1 MLGHE
6 SEQRSFFDASSA
18 VEGMLEAGSFYEV
31 LCREGP
37 RLLSDDDFVTCYD
50 VTTGRPSAPP
60 SRMFRLL
67 LLQVYEGLSDRQ
79 ALDRMAFDLRWK
91 AVLGLEVHDRA
102 VGQATLVEFRAR
114 LQLHEKMEEAFG
126 RFLARASEVGLVSP
140 DEVQV
145 LDSTAIWGRGAV
157 EDTYNLIGS
166 AVRKLLGATARG
178 RGTKAGAL
186 ASEIGLVLT
195 APAEGGS
202 LKGRAGIDWSVPEER
217 RSFLN
222 EVVQEARMLLEETES
237 AAADGDVSAEVSE
250 AAELLRR
257 ILVQD
262 LECVEGSESGADRG
276 GPGDGD
282 NGQSVLSLD
291 AEVQIRQGVAKDRV
305 VSVGDPEM
313 RHGHKSQNRMWD
325 GYKAHVS
332 VTAESEFV
340 TAVEVTP
347 ANTHDST
354 AARDLIAEQEQH
366 GFAPEA
372 YVGDMAYSV
381 ADLRHWTAEA
391 GSEMVAAVP
400 PATAS
405 HGRFSKDAFT
415 VDLEEGSVTCP
426 AGQTT
431 HRVHQRASG
440 RPIFHFD
447 GHLCAGCAL
456 REACT
461 SQRPEAMQRTGRGR
475 SISLHPRE
483 ALLQHARDIQ
493 PTERVQTLLRLRP
506 VVERR
511 LSHLTGRG
519 MRQARYRGT
528 AKVQFQ
534 ALTTALVVNL
544 VRMATLI
551 GALSGRPF
559 SPSPSRPLHHQVS
572 LLSRLEGMIRQLRD
586 IPLVAF
592 FTAQPQLP
600 KWAFRSVS

>member
-6 SEQRSFFDASSA
+6 SEQRSFFDASLA
-18 VEGMLEAGSFYEV
+18 VEEILEPGSFYEV
-31 LCREGP
+31 LCREGS
-37 RLLSDDDFVTCYD
+37 RLLSDEDFAECYD
-50 VTTGRPSAPP
+50 VTTGRPSVPP
-60 SRMFRLL
+60 SRMFKLL
-67 LLQVYEGLSDRQ
+67 LLQIFEGLSDRQ

-126 RFLARASEVGLVSP
+126 RFLERAAEVGLVST

-178 RGTKAGAL
+178 RSKEPEAL
-186 ASEIGLVLT
+186 AKEIGLVLT
-195 APAEGGS
+195 LPAEGGS

-217 RSFLN
+217 RAFLN
-222 EVVQEARMLLEETES
+222 GVVGEARLLLEETEG
-237 AAADGDVSAEVSE
+237 DGDISAEVAE

-262 LECVEGSESGADRG
+262 LECVKGSGTSEDGG
-276 GPGDGD
+276 GPKGGDGD
-282 NGQSVLSLD
+282 KSQSVLSLD
-291 AEVQIRQGVAKDRV
+291 AEVQIRKGVAKDRV

-313 RHGHKSQNRMWD
+313 RHGHKSLNRRWD
-325 GYKAHVS
+325 GFKAHVS
-332 VTAESEFV
+332 VTSESEFV
-340 TAVEVTP
+340 TAVEVTA
-347 ANTHDST
+347 ANVHDSE
-354 AARDLIAEQEQH
+354 AAKELIEAQEQH
-366 GFAPEA
+366 GFSPEA

-381 ADLRHWTAEA
+381 AKLRHWTAEE

-405 HGRFSKDAFT
+405 NGCFSKDAFT
-415 VDLEEGSVTCP
+415 VDLKEKTVTCP
-426 AGQTT
+426 AGQITG
-431 HRVHQRASG
+431 RVAQQASG

-447 GHLCAGCAL
+447 GQVCAGCTQ

-461 SQRPEAMQRTGRGR
+461 RQKPEKMRRTGRGR
-475 SISLHPRE
+475 SISLHALE
-483 ALLQHARDIQ
+483 AVLQHAREVQ
-493 PTERVQTLLRLRP
+493 STERVQRLLGYRP

-511 LSHLTGRG
+511 ISHLTGRG
-519 MRQARYRGT
+519 LRQARYRGR

-534 ALTTALVVNL
+534 ALATALVVNL
-544 VRMATLI
+544 VRMGTLVT
-551 GALSGRPF
+551 AKSGG
-559 SPSPSRPLHHQVS
+559 S
-572 LLSRLEGMIRQLRD
+572 LTSNLLQLSRLPAVLGSSLDGTIRRLST
-586 IPLVAF
+586 IAFVGFFVSCPPL
-592 FTAQPQLP
+592 QR
-600 KWAFRSVS
+600 WAFRSAS

>member
-6 SEQRSFFDASSA
+6 SEQRSFFDASLA
-18 VEGMLEAGSFYEV
+18 VEEMLEAGSFYEV

-37 RLLSDDDFVTCYD
+37 RLLSDEDFADCYE
-50 VTTGRPSAPP
+50 VITGRPSVPP
-60 SRMFRLL
+60 SRMFKLL
-67 LLQVYEGLSDRQ
+67 LLQIYEGLSDRK

-126 RFLARASEVGLVSP
+126 RFLKRASEVGLVSP

-166 AVRKLLGATARG
+166 AVGKLLGATARG
-178 RGTKAGAL
+178 RGQKPEAL
-186 ASEIGLVLT
+186 AKEIGLVLT

-217 RSFLN
+217 RAFLN
-222 EVVQEARMLLEETES
+222 GVVGEARLLLEETEGE
-237 AAADGDVSAEVSE
+237 GDISAEVAE
-250 AAELLRR
+250 AAALLRR

-262 LECVEGSESGADRG
+262 LECVKGSESTHDGG
-276 GPGDGD
+276 GPKGGV
-282 NGQSVLSLD
+282 GQEQSVLAFD

-313 RHGHKSQNRMWD
+313 RHGHKSHNRMWD

-332 VTAESEFV
+332 VTAQSEIV
-340 TAVEVTP
+340 TAVEVTA
-347 ANTHDST
+347 ANVHDSE
-354 AARDLIAEQEQH
+354 AAQELIEEQEKH
-366 GFAPEA
+366 GLIPEA

-381 ADLRHWTAEA
+381 AELRHWTATEA
-391 GSEMVAAVP
+391 DSEMVAAVP

-405 HGRFSKDAFT
+405 KGCFSKDAFT
-415 VDLEEGSVTCP
+415 VDLKEKTVTCP

-431 HRVHQRASG
+431 RRVSQQSSG

-447 GHLCAGCAL
+447 GGECAGCVQ

-461 SQRPEAMQRTGRGR
+461 PRKPEKMRRTGRGR
-475 SISLHPRE
+475 SITLHSLE
-483 ALLQHARDIQ
+483 AVLQHAREIQ
-493 PTERVQTLLRLRP
+493 PTERIQKLLRYRS

-511 LSHLTGRG
+511 ISHLTGRG
-519 MRQARYRGT
+519 LRQARYRGT
-528 AKVQFQ
+528 VKVKFQ
-534 ALTTALVVNL
+534 ALATALVVNL
-544 VRMATLI
+544 VRMGTQLTPKPTVPLASGPLPLSHLLA
-551 GALSGRPF
+551 ALGSALDGTIHQLHTTVF
-559 SPSPSRPLHHQVS
+559 AGSFVPSP
-572 LLSRLEGMIRQLRD
+572 QL
-586 IPLVAF
+586 
-592 FTAQPQLP
+592 QG
-600 KWAFRSVS
+600 WAFRSVS

>member
-1 MLGHE
+1 MLGLE

-18 VEGMLEAGSFYEV
+18 VEGMLDRGSFYEV
-31 LCREGP
+31 LCREAP
-37 RLLSDDDFVTCYD
+37 KLLSDEDFASCYD
-50 VTTGRPSAPP
+50 VTTGRPSVPP
-60 SRMFRLL
+60 SRMFKLL

-79 ALDRMAFDLRWK
+79 ALERMAFDLRWK

-126 RFLARASEVGLVSP
+126 RFLKRAAEVGLVSP

-145 LDSTAIWGRGAV
+145 LDSTVIWGRGAV

-178 RGTKAGAL
+178 RGRKPEVL
-186 ASEIGLVLT
+186 AKEIGLVLT

-202 LKGRAGIDWSVPEER
+202 LKGRAGIEWSAPEER

-222 EVVQEARMLLEETES
+222 GVVQEARLLLEETEG
-237 AAADGDVSAEVSE
+237 DGDVSAEVAE
-250 AAELLRR
+250 AAELLRC

-262 LECVEGSESGADRG
+262 LQCVGGSETSEKRD
-276 GPGDGD
+276 GPEDGD
-282 NGQSVLSLD
+282 EAQSVLSLD

-313 RHGHKSQNRMWD
+313 RHGHKSRNRTWD

-332 VTAESEFV
+332 VTSESEFI
-340 TAVEVTP
+340 TALEVTP
-347 ANTHDST
+347 ANEHDSK
-354 AARDLIAEQEQH
+354 AARDLIGEQEQH

-381 ADLRHWTAEA
+381 AELRHWTAEA

-405 HGRFSKDAFT
+405 HGCFSKDVFT
-415 VDLEEGSVTCP
+415 VDLKEGSVTCP
-426 AGQTT
+426 AGQIT
-431 HRVHQRASG
+431 REVHQRASG
-440 RPIFHFD
+440 RPIFYFN
-447 GHLCAGCAL
+447 GRVCAGCAL

-461 SQRPEAMQRTGRGR
+461 RQKPEAMRRTGRGR
-475 SISLHPRE
+475 SIGIHPLEAVLQRARE
-483 ALLQHARDIQ
+483 VQ
-493 PTERVQTLLRLRP
+493 PTERVQKLLGHRP

-511 LSHLTGRG
+511 ISHLSGRG
-519 MRQARYRGT
+519 LRQARYRGRGKT
-528 AKVQFQ
+528 QFQ
-534 ALTTALVVNL
+534 ALATALVVNL
-544 VRMATLI
+544 VRMGTLI
-551 GALSGRPF
+551 TAGSGRSLTPLASRSHRF
-559 SPSPSRPLHHQVS
+559 QALLRSCLNGTTLQLRAIASAVSLASRP
-572 LLSRLEGMIRQLRD
+572 QLR
-586 IPLVAF
+586 
-592 FTAQPQLP
+592 

>member
-1 MLGHE
+1 MLGQE

-18 VEGMLEAGSFYEV
+18 VEGMLEGGSFYEV

-37 RLLSDDDFVTCYD
+37 RLLRDEDFASCYD
-50 VTTGRPSAPP
+50 VTTGRPSVPP
-60 SRMFRLL
+60 SRMFKLL

-126 RFLARASEVGLVSP
+126 RFLKRAAEVGLVSP

-178 RGTKAGAL
+178 RGKKPGAL
-186 ASEIGLVLT
+186 AKEIGLVLT

-202 LKGRAGIDWSVPEER
+202 LKGRAGIDWSAPEER
-217 RSFLN
+217 RNFLN
-222 EVVQEARMLLEETES
+222 GVVGEARLLLEKTVG
-237 AAADGDVSAEVSE
+237 DGEVSAEVSE

-262 LECVEGSESGADRG
+262 LECVEASETSLKRD
-276 GPGDGD
+276 GPEDGD
-282 NGQSVLSLD
+282 EAQSVLSLD

-313 RHGHKSQNRMWD
+313 RHGHKSRDRTWD

-332 VTAESEFV
+332 VTSESEFI

-347 ANTHDST
+347 ANEHDSK

-366 GFAPEA
+366 GFAPQA

-381 ADLRHWTAEA
+381 AELRHWTAEA

-400 PATAS
+400 PASGS
-405 HGRFSKDAFT
+405 HGCFSKDVFT
-415 VDLEEGSVTCP
+415 VDLEEESVTCP

-431 HRVHQRASG
+431 RRVHQRASG
-440 RPIFHFD
+440 RSIFHFD
-447 GHLCAGCAL
+447 GRVCAGCAL

-461 SQRPEAMQRTGRGR
+461 RQKPEAMRRRGRGR
-475 SISLHPRE
+475 SISMHPLE
-483 ALLQHARDIQ
+483 AVLQHARELQ
-493 PTERVQTLLRLRP
+493 PSERVQKLLGHRP
-506 VVERR
+506 IVERR
-511 LSHLTGRG
+511 ISHLAGRG
-519 MRQARYRGT
+519 LRQARYRGR
-528 AKVQFQ
+528 AKTQFQ
-534 ALTTALVVNL
+534 ALATALVVNL
-544 VRMATLI
+544 VRMGTLI
-551 GALSGRPF
+551 TAGSGRSLTPRESRCHRIQALAHF
-559 SPSPSRPLHHQVS
+559 YINGAIEHLRTIALAISLASRP
-572 LLSRLEGMIRQLRD
+572 QLQR
-586 IPLVAF
+586 
-592 FTAQPQLP
+592 
-600 KWAFRSVS
+600 WAFRSVS

>member
-1 MLGHE
+1 MLGLE

-18 VEGMLEAGSFYEV
+18 VEGMLDPGSFYEV

-37 RLLSDDDFVTCYD
+37 RLLSDEDFASCYD
-50 VTTGRPSAPP
+50 VTTGRPSVPP
-60 SRMFRLL
+60 SRMFKLL

-126 RFLARASEVGLVSP
+126 RFLKRAAEVGLVSP

-178 RGTKAGAL
+178 RGKKPEAL
-186 ASEIGLVLT
+186 ANEIGLVLT

-202 LKGRAGIDWSVPEER
+202 LKGRAGIDWSAPEER

-222 EVVQEARMLLEETES
+222 GVVQEARLVLEETEGE
-237 AAADGDVSAEVSE
+237 GDISAEVAE

-262 LECVEGSESGADRG
+262 LECVEGRETSEDEG
-276 GPGDGD
+276 GPKDGD
-282 NGQSVLSLD
+282 EAQSVLSLD

-313 RHGHKSQNRMWD
+313 RHGHKSRNRTWD

-332 VTAESEFV
+332 VTAESEFI

-347 ANTHDST
+347 ANVHDST
-354 AARDLIAEQEQH
+354 AAQDLIGEQGQH
-366 GFAPEA
+366 GLAPDA

-381 ADLRHWTAEA
+381 AELRHWTAEG

-400 PATAS
+400 PPTAA
-405 HGRFSKDAFT
+405 HGCFSKDVFT

-431 HRVHQRASG
+431 RRAHQRASG
-440 RPIFHFD
+440 GPIFYF
-447 GHLCAGCAL
+447 GGSVCAGCAL

-461 SQRPEAMQRTGRGR
+461 PQKPEAMRRTGRGR
-475 SISLHPRE
+475 SIGIHPLEAVLQRARE
-483 ALLQHARDIQ
+483 VQS
-493 PTERVQTLLRLRP
+493 TERVRKLLGHRP
-506 VVERR
+506 IVERR
-511 LSHLTGRG
+511 ISHLAGRG
-519 MRQARYRGT
+519 LRQARYRGR

-534 ALTTALVVNL
+534 ALASALVVNL
-544 VRMATLI
+544 VRMGTLI
-551 GALSGRPF
+551 RAGLGRSLTPSTSQSHRIQALARFCIDGTIHQLRAIAFAVSF
-559 SPSPSRPLHHQVS
+559 ASRP
-572 LLSRLEGMIRQLRD
+572 QLR
-586 IPLVAF
+586 
-592 FTAQPQLP
+592 
-600 KWAFRSVS
+600 KWAFRSAS